1 MPARRAIFLDRD
13 GTINVNRADHVKSL
27 DEFVL
32 LPGALA
38 AIELLAQTSLA
49 IILISNQSVINRGL
63 TSAQTVQAINRHLQ
77 DTVHAHGGRLDAIYI
92 CPHTPDE
99 HCQCRKPRPGLL
111 LQAQREHGIDLA
123 HSYLVGDA
131 ATDVELAQTTG
142 CRPILVLTGRGAAQA
157 QKLTELQ
164 RRHTHI
170 CHNLAEAAAWILKQ
184 EALHTKGAGIA

>member
-1 MPARRAIFLDRD
+1 MLPRRAIFLDRD

-38 AIELLAQTSLA
+38 AIEQLAQTSLA

-63 TSAQTVQAINRHLQ
+63 TSTQTVQAINQHLQ

-99 HCQCRKPRPGLL
+99 NCRCRKPRPGLL
-111 LQAQREHGIDLA
+111 LQAQREHDIDLA

-131 ATDVELAQTTG
+131 VTDVELAQATG
-142 CRPILVLTGRGAAQA
+142 CRPVLVLTGRGAAHA

-164 RRHTHI
+164 RRHTYI
-170 CHNLAEAAAWILKQ
+170 CHNLKEAAAWILRQ
-184 EALHTKGAGIA
+184 ETLHTKGAGIL